1 MGSKPN
7 IETTRRKRRG
17 KVVTSLNKQLK
28 NVEWGE
34 FKLGD
39 LFEIRG
45 NPQLNKDSF
54 TFHENAKFPYFT
66 RTSFNNGILGYV
78 NYLDDEHKIEG
89 NCLAIGMIAMQ
100 FFYMKKD
107 FYAGQFTKRAIPK
120 SFLLTQR
127 IATYFISL
135 INKNQQRFQNVLVRD
150 FESEFNKTIIQL
162 PIKDGKIDFDFME
175 CFMEELESERISELK
190 AYLKASALEDYNLT
204 DEEQKVLDEF
214 DNIKWEE
221 FRVGGLFERIKTN
234 KLPFKASELSKEPTE
249 TYILPCLTSSFQN
262 QGLNYF
268 APKNNA
274 TILKNVISIPSNS
287 DVYRAYFQS
296 REFTVLSDA
305 YAINWVYGDVELS
318 PNQYLFTVPC
328 INKVTD
334 LSIYSYKNKLGGWN
348 VVKDKYIKLPIK
360 DNQPDYKTMET
371 LISAIKKLAIKDVV
385 GYVDRHQNNL
395 KRATEKN
402 SNTPLDKMID
412 KTVKTSQSIEGY
424 KQADKE
430 TEDKVK
436 KLREEHG
443 IKIPTRS

>member
-1 MGSKPN
+1 LGSKPI
-7 IETTRRKRRG
+7 IEKRRRKTSG
-17 KVVTSLNKQLK
+17 KVITSLSKKLE

-39 LFEIRG
+39 LFEIKG

-54 TFHENAKFPYFT
+54 IFNENAEFPYFT

-78 NYLDDEHKIEG
+78 EYLDDEHKIEG
-89 NCLAIGMIAMQ
+89 NCLAVGMIAMQ

-120 SFLLTQR
+120 SFSLTQR

-135 INKNQQRFQNVLVRD
+135 LNKNQQRFQNVLVRN
-150 FESEFNKTIIQL
+150 FENEFNKTIIQL
-162 PIKDGKIDFDFME
+162 PIKNGQIDFNFME
-175 CFMEELESERISELK
+175 CFIAELEAEHIIELK
-190 AYLKASALEDYNLT
+190 EYLKVAGLKDYRPSN
-204 DEEQKVLDEF
+204 EEQKALDEF
-214 DNIKWEE
+214 DTMKWGE
-221 FRVGGLFERIKTN
+221 FRLGNLFERIKTN
-234 KLPFKASELSKEPTE
+234 KLPYKASELPKEPTD
-249 TYILPCLTSSFQN
+249 TYTLPCLTSSFQN

-268 APKNNA
+268 APKDNA

-305 YAINWVYGDVELS
+305 YAVEWIYNDVKLS

-348 VVKDKYIKLPIK
+348 VVQNKNIELPIK
-360 DNQPDYKTMET
+360 NNQPDYETMEI
-371 LISAIKKLAIKDVV
+371 LISAIKKLVIKDVV
-385 GYVDRHQNNL
+385 LYAD
-395 KRATEKN
+395 
-402 SNTPLDKMID
+402 SKMITT
-412 KTVKTSQSIEGY
+412 K
-424 KQADKE
+424 KE
-430 TEDKVK
+430 VDNVN
-436 KLREEHG
+436 RYN
-443 IKIPTRS
+443 